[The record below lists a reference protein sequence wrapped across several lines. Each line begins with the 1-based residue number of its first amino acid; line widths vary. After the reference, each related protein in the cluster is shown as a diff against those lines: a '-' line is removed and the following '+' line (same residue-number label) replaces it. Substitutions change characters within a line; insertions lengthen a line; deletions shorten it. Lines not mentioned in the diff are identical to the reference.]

1 VRVAVT
7 AVRVASQ
14 PLPLAQARNWEC
26 SALTAGAV
34 QSYGA
39 GKFASLTPSAL
50 VAMQRK
56 RSKDKVGTKGPGR
69 GTITAVTVS
78 LTLTVS
84 A

>member
-1 VRVAVT
+1 
-7 AVRVASQ
+7 VRVASQ

-34 QSYGA
+34 QEA

-50 VAMQRK
+50 VAMLRK

-69 GTITAVTVS
+69 GTITTVTVS